1 MSDTSE
7 TTAIDEK
14 KETTNPTPTDPVT
27 ETTTFF
33 SNLVQQLII
42 LIVLIIAGGLM
53 LWSARVSQTN
63 LMPTII
69 EAEPFTSAPLTLAT
83 SPVNFNVIKTTDD
96 NGQPI
101 VKSTKIEFPF
111 EENMRI
117 IKYGFFGLDSIRDW
131 TDGPKST
138 PFWRYL
144 GTIYEKMIINFIS
157 NASSFYNILNTNCSE
172 SFIVFVMPYLLFFIW
187 PFLLLGFG
195 SINLLYG
202 LFLMFTEIPKLFGV
216 KEGCYEEPVSNVQ
229 GPVFE
234 KDYYNKDT
242 KEWIYKLDE
251 NKQPI
256 PVTKTRVLW
265 NDPEDATSKNRLT
278 YFWYIFL
285 AICSIF
291 MQIGPFTMFCFSTRS
306 LFTALFLPFCLK
318 AFIVDT
324 GSTDKKEKQPSEYTK
339 GTAIIDILKY
349 KLNIVMYIIS
359 YFVVKDAGLSLGT
372 MGAVIAIIA
381 CILVYVF
388 YPNIYKS
395 SNGDGPGISAG
406 LADFSQESK
415 IYGPSIINNLSQCK
429 DNASSAISSVANG
442 IPYSFTPKPA
452 IPVAETIIPPST
464 SPLPVVQGEIVPEK
478 MESEVKGTEVP
489 VATQIAGGRKSRK
502 RIIR

>member
-1 MSDTSE
+1 
-7 TTAIDEK
+7 
-14 KETTNPTPTDPVT
+14 
-27 ETTTFF
+27 
-33 SNLVQQLII
+33 
-42 LIVLIIAGGLM
+42 
-53 LWSARVSQTN
+53 
-63 LMPTII
+63 
-69 EAEPFTSAPLTLAT
+69 
-83 SPVNFNVIKTTDD
+83 
-96 NGQPI
+96 
-101 VKSTKIEFPF
+101 
-111 EENMRI
+111 
-117 IKYGFFGLDSIRDW
+117 
-131 TDGPKST
+131 
-138 PFWRYL
+138 
-144 GTIYEKMIINFIS
+144 
-157 NASSFYNILNTNCSE
+157 
-172 SFIVFVMPYLLFFIW
+172 
-187 PFLLLGFG
+187 
-195 SINLLYG
+195 
-202 LFLMFTEIPKLFGV
+202 
-216 KEGCYEEPVSNVQ
+216 
-229 GPVFE
+229 
-234 KDYYNKDT
+234 
-242 KEWIYKLDE
+242 
-251 NKQPI
+251 
-256 PVTKTRVLW
+256 
-265 NDPEDATSKNRLT
+265 
-278 YFWYIFL
+278 
-285 AICSIF
+285 
-291 MQIGPFTMFCFSTRS
+291 
-306 LFTALFLPFCLK
+306 
-318 AFIVDT
+318 VDT